1 MKVNIDFAQ
10 YIAVI
15 EFEPF
20 LGDDLNEYK
29 KAFEKWYFIVNKK
42 GIIIKQNPKL
52 QYKYFDAQVIIDW
65 LKIVSP
71 KCKARI
77 IEPFLKIGEEDKSL
91 PYMYF

>member
-20 LGDDLNEYK
+20 LGDDIKAYQ
-29 KAFEKWYFIVNKK
+29 KAFNSWFFIVNKK
-42 GIIIKQNPKL
+42 GTIIKQNPNL
-52 QYKYFDAQVIIDW
+52 NYDYFDAQVIIDW
-65 LKIVSP
+65 LKTASP

-77 IEPFLKIGEEDKSL
+77 VEPFLNVGEEDKSL